1 MNGGIFSGLES
12 FGLEGLSDM
21 KLYEE
26 KKKAEEPK
34 AEPKKVVTVVE
45 ETDFLLEKTIEC
57 PVCSTKFKALA
68 VKGNKC
74 RLIGTDRDLRPKYD
88 QIDILKYDAVLCT
101 MCGYAGLTRYFAN
114 VMPHQKKAIKEKVCP
129 AFKTRFDNP
138 KVYDYDEALG
148 RYKMALVNAVVK
160 GAKPSEKAYIC
171 LKSAWVIRGKLE
183 TMDPSAADYESTKAI
198 ENEYISNAYEGF
210 VAAVQ
215 TETFP
220 MCGMDESTM
229 NYLLGVLAY
238 NTGHY
243 DVAGKEIAKVL
254 QSAAASNRIKD
265 KARELK
271 TDLLKVLKNK

>member
-1 MNGGIFSGLES
+1 MAEEKITQEYNAEQIQV
-12 FGLEGLSDM
+12 LEGL
-21 KLYEE
+21 
-26 KKKAEEPK
+26 EPVRK
-34 AEPKKVVTVVE
+34 RPGMY
-45 ETDFLLEKTIEC
+45 IG
-57 PVCSTKFKALA
+57 ST
-68 VKGNKC
+68 GE
-74 RLIGTDRDLRPKYD
+74 R
-88 QIDILKYDAVLCT
+88 
-101 MCGYAGLTRYFAN
+101 GL
-114 VMPHQKKAIKEKVCP
+114 HHC
-129 AFKTRFDNP
+129 
-138 KVYDYDEALG
+138 VYDYDEALG

-183 TMDPSAADYESTKAI
+183 TMDPSAADYESTKAL